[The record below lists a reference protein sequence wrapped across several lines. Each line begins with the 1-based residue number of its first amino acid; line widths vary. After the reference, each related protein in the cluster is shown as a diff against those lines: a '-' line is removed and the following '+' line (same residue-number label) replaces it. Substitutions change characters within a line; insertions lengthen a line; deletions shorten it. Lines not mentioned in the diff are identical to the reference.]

1 VNPPLARRL
10 PNRRRMKLP
19 PLALCLSLPLLA
31 AAYCDDLDLSNIGT
45 GGPRIDVLLVGDD
58 VLVQTCDT
66 VLLGCE
72 DVIVDATVDLGD
84 GRVELPAAEPEVDE
98 ALAPYY
104 VFNLGHQFL
113 RAPAPPVDTL
123 QATLGGAAIEA
134 VVAPRP
140 RPPALP
146 LTVSRSTGSLVFTVE
161 HGGDQLVAWTGVSCG
176 DAYVPMSKIIGI
188 DLGTTNSCV
197 AMMDGGEPVVI
208 VNEEGRGPPR
218 RWSPSP
224 TRASGLVGQVAKRQA
239 VTNPENTVFSAKRF
253 IGRKFTREVKAEA
266 AKRMPY
272 KVVGRNGDAAI
283 EIRGKA

>member
-176 DAYVPMSKIIGI
+176 DAYVPMWASVEG
-188 DLGTTNSCV
+188 DEVTFDFGQVGSDSGTCVHAMGLGSRTFGAN
-197 AMMDGGEPVVI
+197 
-208 VNEEGRGPPR
+208 
-218 RWSPSP
+218 
-224 TRASGLVGQVAKRQA
+224 ASGELLV
-239 VTNPENTVFSAKRF
+239 TSA
-253 IGRKFTREVKAEA
+253 IVMTFTST
-266 AKRMPY
+266 P
-272 KVVGRNGDAAI
+272 
-283 EIRGKA
+283 